1 MDKEAIN
8 EIVEDISI
16 RKVIENIT
24 DMLVAMKKE
33 ERLDWFRRAAHPHS
47 INFTKEIDGTIYHAN
62 IHVNNTASES
72 LQEKAERILLVPQ
85 ISPL

>member
-8 EIVEDISI
+8 EIEEDISI

-33 ERLDWFRRAAHPHS
+33 ERL
-47 INFTKEIDGTIYHAN
+47 
-62 IHVNNTASES
+62 
-72 LQEKAERILLVPQ
+72 LQLWQRIVALGDVK
-85 ISPL
+85 